1 MDRFGFDVKSERE
14 TFLHYVRPRWR
25 RLHLAAR
32 QYVVCEEEAHDL
44 VQEALL
50 RAWRRFSVVEEKTHS
65 PSWLFVIL
73 RHVAI
78 DWRRTANRRIK
89 LTPILDSELTDL
101 AASDPTEPFCPFPTM
116 TEEAFREFLDDRVA
130 AALDALD
137 PSFREV
143 IVLSVVGELTY
154 REIAEVLDCP
164 FGTVLSRMARARRSL
179 RERLAD
185 YAASNRMVGRPKH
198 DL

>member
-1 MDRFGFDVKSERE
+1 MNGTRDIFIR
-14 TFLHYVRPRWR
+14 YVSPRCR
-25 RLHLAAR
+25 RLHLVAQ
-32 QYVVCEEEAHDL
+32 QYVACEEDAHDL
-44 VQEALL
+44 VQEAML
-50 RAWRRFSVVEEKTHS
+50 RAWQRFSVIEERTHS

-78 DWRRTANRRIK
+78 DWQRTANRRIK
-89 LTPILDSELTDL
+89 LVPILHGELTDL
-101 AASDPTEPFCPFPTM
+101 ADTDLTEPFCPFPTM

-130 AALDALD
+130 TALDALD

-143 IVLSVVGELTY
+143 ILLSVIGELTY

-164 FGTVLSRMARARRSL
+164 LGTVLSRMARARRAL

-185 YAASNRMVGRPKH
+185 YAASHRIAGEART
-198 DL
+198 